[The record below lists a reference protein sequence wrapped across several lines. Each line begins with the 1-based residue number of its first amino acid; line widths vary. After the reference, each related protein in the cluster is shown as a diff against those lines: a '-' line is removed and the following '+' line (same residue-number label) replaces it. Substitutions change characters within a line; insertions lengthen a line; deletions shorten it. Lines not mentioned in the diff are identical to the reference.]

1 MKIANLDTIPKTK
14 VEMAGAEN
22 AFRQTAVSKNDGAPN
37 CSFRVFTIE
46 PGGHTPYHRHPFE
59 HVNYCIDGEGAVVDE
74 QGREH
79 PFRKGDFALILPDE
93 KHQYRNKA
101 KNKPLKFICAVPKEY
116 E

>member
-1 MKIANLDTIPKTK
+1 MKIASLDSIPKTK

-22 AFRQTAVSKNDGAPN
+22 AFRQTAVSKNDGAPHF
-37 CSFRVFTIE
+37 SFRVFTLE

-79 PFRKGDFALILPDE
+79 SFRKGDFALILPDE
-93 KHQYRNKA
+93 KHQYRNRSKDQ
-101 KNKPLKFICAVPKEY
+101 PLKFICAVPKEY